1 MCCECPTRSSPSLTC
16 SNMSEARHTRVP
28 RCATARSRSRLLSVF
43 AELLDAVVEVLPTL
57 REQGI
62 AVYLLSE
69 ASGTP
74 GVRSLSDQIAKAS
87 DRPLSRDL
95 RANVHIRSTALYIYT
110 SGTTGNARV
119 HGRCQEIT
127 LITFQTDR

>member
-1 MCCECPTRSSPSLTC
+1 MCRVAQRP
-16 SNMSEARHTRVP
+16 ARAHV
-28 RCATARSRSRLLSVF
+28 LSVF

-74 GVRSLSDQIAKAS
+74 GVSSLADQVAKAS

-127 LITFQTDR
+127 LIAFQTEQLCTDPTGQRVVKLFLCVCVC

>member
-1 MCCECPTRSSPSLTC
+1 M
-16 SNMSEARHTRVP
+16 
-28 RCATARSRSRLLSVF
+28 F

-69 ASGTP
+69 ASGAP
-74 GVRSLSDQIAKAS
+74 GVSSLADEIAEAS

-110 SGTTGNARV
+110 SGTTGNGGGASTHRRTSSRTVSGDNADYFPNRAVNSV
-119 HGRCQEIT
+119 H
-127 LITFQTDR
+127 

>member
-1 MCCECPTRSSPSLTC
+1 
-16 SNMSEARHTRVP
+16 MSEARHTCAALRNGTLGHGAP
-28 RCATARSRSRLLSVF
+28 RSTSCLVF

-69 ASGTP
+69 APSTP
-74 GVRSLSDQIAKAS
+74 GVSSLSDEVAKAS

-110 SGTTGNARV
+110 SGTTGNGGRASTGV

-127 LITFQTDR
+127 LITFQTEQ